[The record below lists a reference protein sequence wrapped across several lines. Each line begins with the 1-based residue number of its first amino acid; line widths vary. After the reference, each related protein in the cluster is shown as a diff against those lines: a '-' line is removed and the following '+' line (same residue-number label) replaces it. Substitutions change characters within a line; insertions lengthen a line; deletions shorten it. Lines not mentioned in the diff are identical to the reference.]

1 MPVGE
6 FLYDVCLITER
17 RYLQRQPQ
25 NLYISN
31 IFEDEDLLRNALEN
45 KGVSC
50 VRVSRD
56 DPDFDWSSVKIALFR
71 TTWDYFERL
80 DEFMNWLEATRKL
93 TRFINPEELILW
105 NLDKAYLWDLAAKG
119 VSIPPGMYFQKQST
133 IDLIRICESS
143 KWEEFIIKP
152 AISGTA
158 RHTYHF
164 SKTNYSEILPVFESL
179 LEQESMILQE
189 FQSSV
194 LQEGELSLVMLEG
207 KFSHAVRKRAK
218 AGDFRVQDDFGGSL
232 HEYEPDQEEI
242 TIAEKAINA
251 CPVLP
256 VYARVDLI
264 RDKENCLCVSELELI
279 EPELWFRRHPSAAE
293 RMAEQILEEVK
304 KYEA

>member
-1 MPVGE
+1 MPAGN

-17 RYLQRQPQ
+17 RYLHRQAGDQ
-25 NLYISN
+25 YISN
-31 IFEDEDLLRNALEN
+31 IFEDEDLLRTALEN

-50 VRVSRD
+50 VRVSWD
-56 DPDFDWSSVKIALFR
+56 DPKFDWSSCRIALFR

-80 DEFMNWLEATRKL
+80 PEFLNWLESTRKL
-93 TRFINPEELILW
+93 TRFINPDELIFW

-119 VSIPPGMYFQKQST
+119 VSIPAGMYFRKGSSV
-133 IDLIRICESS
+133 DLVRICESS
-143 KWEEFIIKP
+143 QWEEFIIKP

-164 SKTNYSEILPVFESL
+164 SKTDFSEILPVFESL

-194 LQEGELSLVMLEG
+194 LKEGEVSLVMLGG

-232 HEYEPDQEEI
+232 HGHAPDEEEI
-242 TIAEKAINA
+242 TFAEKAIKA
-251 CPVLP
+251 CPSLP

-264 RDKENCLCVSELELI
+264 RDKENSLCVSELELI
-279 EPELWFRRHPSAAE
+279 EPELWFRRHPPAAE
-293 RMAEQILEEVK
+293 GMAELILGELE
-304 KYEA
+304 KYRS